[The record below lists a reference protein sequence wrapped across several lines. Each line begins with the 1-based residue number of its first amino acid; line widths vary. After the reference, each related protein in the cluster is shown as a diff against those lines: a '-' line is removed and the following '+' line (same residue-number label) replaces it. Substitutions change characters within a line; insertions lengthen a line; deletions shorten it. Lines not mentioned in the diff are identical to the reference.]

1 MLTNDSADIA
11 TQPILWN
18 ALGYQYEAASMLGA
32 LAACGSVRLW
42 IVLNDRERSSL
53 ALAID
58 LTVSVISLLFTAG
71 WVMMQR
77 PQPFY
82 ALLGGAGFGALGV
95 GIVAVALAWLERV
108 TPGLKPDVPTASP
121 SDTPQPPEE

>member
-1 MLTNDSADIA
+1 MLSAIPADAIG
-11 TQPILWN
+11 PVLWN

-42 IVLNDRERSSL
+42 ITLNERERSGL
-53 ALAID
+53 VIAID

-71 WVMMQR
+71 WVMTQR

-95 GIVAVALAWLERV
+95 GIVAVALAWIKRV
-108 TPGLKPDVPTASP
+108 GFGTPPEVPAASP
-121 SDTPQPPEE
+121 PSDNRNAPEA

>member
-1 MLTNDSADIA
+1 MITDGPAI
-11 TQPILWN
+11 TVQPILWN
-18 ALGYQYEAASMLGA
+18 ALGYQFETASMLGA

-42 IVLNDRERSSL
+42 IALNDRERSGL

-77 PQPFY
+77 PQPFF
-82 ALLGGAGFGALGV
+82 ALLGGAGFGALGA
-95 GIVAVALAWLERV
+95 GIVAVALAWVKRV
-108 TPGLKPDVPTASP
+108 TPGMKPELPGANSS
-121 SDTPQPPEE
+121 SDNPQPPEA